1 MRGTIIALIVFLIVI
16 VLIVANFKKI
26 LRWIKQL
33 IQWIDITLSNQ
44 NYIKYKGDEQNR
56 FTYSATSPFFLPI
69 IRESKTYLIW
79 LNQKIKIL

>member
-1 MRGTIIALIVFLIVI
+1 MKNSKGDIIMRGTILALIIFLIAI

-44 NYIKYKGDEQNR
+44 NYIKYKGDDQNR
-56 FTYSATSPFFLPI
+56 FTY
-69 IRESKTYLIW
+69 
-79 LNQKIKIL
+79 

>member
-1 MRGTIIALIVFLIVI
+1 MNIQNSKGDIIMRGTIIALVVFLIAI

-33 IQWIDITLSNQ
+33 IQWIDITLFNQ

-56 FTYSATSPFFLPI
+56 LPI
-69 IRESKTYLIW
+69 LQHHLYLFSPNDF
-79 LNQKIKIL
+79 L